1 VITRPKLIAVL
12 ALPAGAIGY
21 AVTASILSGLDLGE
35 GMRNA
40 LLLFVPL
47 FVAGLCM
54 VPFFIPLFDAMAKRD
69 LAEIQAR
76 RAAETPAGDTGDRA
90 EPPTPED

>member
-1 VITRPKLIAVL
+1 MITRPKLFALL

-21 AVTASILSGLDLGE
+21 AVASTILSGLDLADGV
-35 GMRNA
+35 RNA

-54 VPFFIPLFDAMAKRD
+54 LPFFIPLFDSMAKRD
-69 LAEIQAR
+69 LAEIQAK
-76 RAAETPAGDTGDRA
+76 RAAEGPTRDTPDSDN
-90 EPPTPED
+90 PPS

>member
-1 VITRPKLIAVL
+1 MITRPKLFALL

-21 AVTASILSGLDLGE
+21 GVASSLLSGLELGD
-35 GMRNA
+35 GVRNA

-54 VPFFIPLFDAMAKRD
+54 LPFFIPLFDAMAKRD
-69 LAEIQAR
+69 LAAIQAR
-76 RAAETPAGDTGDRA
+76 RAAEGTDAGTSDADKPHR
-90 EPPTPED
+90 

>member
-1 VITRPKLIAVL
+1 MSRPKLIALL

-21 AVTASILSGLDLGE
+21 ALATAVLSGVDLPDGA
-35 GMRNA
+35 RNA

-54 VPFFIPLFDAMAKRD
+54 LPFFIPLFDAMAKRD
-69 LAEIQAR
+69 LAAIRARQATED
-76 RAAETPAGDTGDRA
+76 ADPGGDAETPAS
-90 EPPTPED
+90 

>member
-1 VITRPKLIAVL
+1 MSSRPKLFALL

-21 AVTASILSGLDLGE
+21 VVASTLLSGLELAD

-54 VPFFIPLFDAMAKRD
+54 LPFFIPLFDAMAKRD

-76 RAAETPAGDTGDRA
+76 RAGEGPTGDTKNGDT
-90 EPPTPED
+90 PTS

>member
-1 VITRPKLIAVL
+1 VITRPKLFALL

-21 AVTASILSGLDLGE
+21 AVASSILSGVELADGL
-35 GMRNA
+35 RNA

-54 VPFFIPLFDAMAKRD
+54 LPFFIPLFDAMAKRD
-69 LAEIQAR
+69 LAAIQAR
-76 RAAETPAGDTGDRA
+76 RADEGTDADTPDTD
-90 EPPTPED
+90 TPHR

>member
-1 VITRPKLIAVL
+1 VSRRPKLFALV

-21 AVTASILSGLDLGE
+21 LMASTILSGLDLADGV
-35 GMRNA
+35 RNA

-54 VPFFIPLFDAMAKRD
+54 LPFFIPLFDAMAKRD

-76 RAAETPAGDTGDRA
+76 RAAEGPTGDTSNRDN
-90 EPPTPED
+90 PPS

>member
-1 VITRPKLIAVL
+1 MVSSRPKLFALL

-21 AVTASILSGLDLGE
+21 AVASSILSGLDLADGV
-35 GMRNA
+35 RNA

-54 VPFFIPLFDAMAKRD
+54 LPFFIPLFDAMAKRD
-69 LAEIQAR
+69 LAAIQGR
-76 RAAETPAGDTGDRA
+76 RAPEDPGPGGDADTPAS
-90 EPPTPED
+90 

>member
-1 VITRPKLIAVL
+1 MITRPKLFAIL

-21 AVTASILSGLDLGE
+21 ALAWTILSGLGLAE
-35 GMRNA
+35 GVGN
-40 LLLFVPL
+40 LVLLFVPL

-54 VPFFIPLFDAMAKRD
+54 VPFLIPWFDAMAKRD

-76 RAAETPAGDTGDRA
+76 RASEGTTADDTQ
-90 EPPTPED
+90 PEKPQG

>member
-1 VITRPKLIAVL
+1 VITRPKLFALL

-21 AVTASILSGLDLGE
+21 AVASTILSGLDLADGV
-35 GMRNA
+35 RNA

-54 VPFFIPLFDAMAKRD
+54 LPFFVPLFDSMAKRD

-76 RAAETPAGDTGDRA
+76 RAAEGPTRDTPDGDN
-90 EPPTPED
+90 PPS

>member
-1 VITRPKLIAVL
+1 VSTRPKLFAIL

-21 AVTASILSGLDLGE
+21 LVASTILSGLDVADGV
-35 GMRNA
+35 RNA
-40 LLLFVPL
+40 LVLFVPL

-54 VPFFIPLFDAMAKRD
+54 LPFFIPLFDAMAKRD

-76 RAAETPAGDTGDRA
+76 RAAEGPPRDATNGDDPST
-90 EPPTPED
+90 

>member
-1 VITRPKLIAVL
+1 MSTRPKLFALL

-21 AVTASILSGLDLGE
+21 VVTSTILSGLELADGV
-35 GMRNA
+35 RNA

-54 VPFFIPLFDAMAKRD
+54 LPFFIPLFDAMAKRD
-69 LAEIQAR
+69 LAAIQAR
-76 RAAETPAGDTGDRA
+76 RAAEGSSGDGVEPKTPKA
-90 EPPTPED
+90 

>member
-1 VITRPKLIAVL
+1 MRSRPKLFALL

-21 AVTASILSGLDLGE
+21 AVATAILSGLDLAG
-35 GMRNA
+35 GVRNA

-54 VPFFIPLFDAMAKRD
+54 LPFFIPLFDAMAKRD

-76 RAAETPAGDTGDRA
+76 RAAEGTPGDGADS
-90 EPPTPED
+90 DKLSS

>member
-1 VITRPKLIAVL
+1 MSTRRKLFALL

-21 AVTASILSGLDLGE
+21 VVASSILSGLDLAG
-35 GMRNA
+35 GVRNA

-54 VPFFIPLFDAMAKRD
+54 LPFFIPLFDAMAKRD
-69 LAEIQAR
+69 LAAIQAR
-76 RAAETPAGDTGDRA
+76 RAAEASRGDAADEETA
-90 EPPTPED
+90 PH

>member
-1 VITRPKLIAVL
+1 MRSRPKLFVLL

-21 AVTASILSGLDLGE
+21 AVATAILSGLDLAG
-35 GMRNA
+35 GVRNA

-54 VPFFIPLFDAMAKRD
+54 LPFFIPLFDAMAKRD

-76 RAAETPAGDTGDRA
+76 RAAEGTPGDGADS
-90 EPPTPED
+90 DKLSG

>member
-1 VITRPKLIAVL
+1 VITRPKLFAIL

-21 AVTASILSGLDLGE
+21 AVASSILSGLDLADGV
-35 GMRNA
+35 RNA

-54 VPFFIPLFDAMAKRD
+54 LPFFIPLFEAMAKRD
-69 LAEIQAR
+69 LAEIHAR
-76 RAAETPAGDTGDRA
+76 RAGEDPPGDTRTGDN
-90 EPPTPED
+90 PPS

>member
-1 VITRPKLIAVL
+1 MITRPKLFAIL

-21 AVTASILSGLDLGE
+21 LVASTVLSGLDLAD

-54 VPFFIPLFDAMAKRD
+54 LPFFIPLFDAMAKRD
-69 LAEIQAR
+69 LAEIHARQAAD
-76 RAAETPAGDTGDRA
+76 AAAAGGGK
-90 EPPTPED
+90 PTPPKD

>member
-1 VITRPKLIAVL
+1 MRTRPKLFALL

-21 AVTASILSGLDLGE
+21 AVASSILSGLDLADGV
-35 GMRNA
+35 RNA

-54 VPFFIPLFDAMAKRD
+54 LPFFIPLFDAMAKRD
-69 LAEIQAR
+69 LAAIQGR
-76 RAAETPAGDTGDRA
+76 RAADGTQADPPDTDTPPR
-90 EPPTPED
+90 